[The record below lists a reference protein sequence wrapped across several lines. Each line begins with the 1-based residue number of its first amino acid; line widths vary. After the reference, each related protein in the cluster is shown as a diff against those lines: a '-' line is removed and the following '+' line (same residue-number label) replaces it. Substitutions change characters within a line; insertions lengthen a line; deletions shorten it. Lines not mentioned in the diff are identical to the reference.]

1 MKLLEETCEMFHLT
15 AQARPK
21 MMLRSA
27 HAAED
32 ARAPYEAARAEAM
45 AAFPDVLLFSAA
57 EMFGLRQELT
67 RTKLAAARALHIARL
82 YRSTSARKFQ
92 ALAAR
97 DAGAAERCFRM
108 FEDWARRKRELKAL
122 RADIKAQE
130 RALKLLKS
138 RAAPAGRKIKELAA
152 GIDRL
157 LAEDGAEKK
166 RAAEARD

>member
-1 MKLLEETCEMFHLT
+1 METAAASMKLLEETCEMCHLT

-27 HAAED
+27 RAAG
-32 ARAPYEAARAEAM
+32 
-45 AAFPDVLLFSAA
+45 V
-57 EMFGLRQELT
+57 
-67 RTKLAAARALHIARL
+67 ARL

-92 ALAAR
+92 AFAAR

-122 RADIKAQE
+122 RLDIKAQE

-138 RAAPAGRKIKELAA
+138 RAAPAGREIKELAA

>member
-1 MKLLEETCEMFHLT
+1 MKLLEETCEMCHLT

-27 HAAED
+27 RAAGV
-32 ARAPYEAARAEAM
+32 ARPDDAARAEAM
-45 AAFPDVLLFSAA
+45 ADFPDVLLFSAA

-108 FEDWARRKRELKAL
+108 FEDWARRKRELKA
-122 RADIKAQE
+122 QE

-138 RAAPAGRKIKELAA
+138 RAAPAGREIKELAA